1 MARYPGPDS
10 LTLNVGGTLYGSTEN
25 GGIVELGTVFALNPA
40 TGAETVVYSFKHS
53 GGDGATPRGN
63 LIDVG
68 GTLYGTTEGGGA
80 NNQGTIFSFDPTANT
95 EAILHAF
102 NMTDGAS
109 PWAGLIN
116 IGRQL
121 YGTNP
126 SGGRHGDGTVFSM
139 NAVTGATATLHA
151 FSASDGAYSV
161 ANLLSCAG
169 NLYGTAN
176 QGGNSSSEGGTSNNG
191 TVFTYP
197 P

>member
-1 MARYPGPDS
+1 
-10 LTLNVGGTLYGSTEN
+10 
-25 GGIVELGTVFALNPA
+25 
-40 TGAETVVYSFKHS
+40 
-53 GGDGATPRGN
+53 
-63 LIDVG
+63 
-68 GTLYGTTEGGGA
+68 
-80 NNQGTIFSFDPTANT
+80 
-95 EAILHAF
+95 
-102 NMTDGAS
+102 MTDGAS

-176 QGGNSSSEGGTSNNG
+176 QGGNGSSEGGTSNNG